1 MIPRLITSLK
11 ALAPSLSLV
20 VEENFTDELT
30 VSLRCGE
37 LDAAIMS
44 LPFQSQGLISR
55 PLYDEPFKVALPGD
69 HPLAKKKR
77 IDAAELADQTLL
89 LLAARNCFR
98 DQVMEACPG
107 CITTGESGKTELTK
121 TLEGSSLNTISQ
133 MVAMGAGVTILPSTM
148 KINENPLL

>member
-11 ALAPSLSLV
+11 APAPSLSLV

-55 PLYDEPFKVALPGD
+55 PLYAEPFKVALPGD
-69 HPLAKKKR
+69 HPLAKKSASMPLNWR
-77 IDAAELADQTLL
+77 IG
-89 LLAARNCFR
+89 RC
-98 DQVMEACPG
+98 CCSPPG
-107 CITTGESGKTELTK
+107 TAFAIK
-121 TLEGSSLNTISQ
+121 
-133 MVAMGAGVTILPSTM
+133 
-148 KINENPLL
+148 